1 VYLFPGERH
10 PSEHGLA
17 PLSLVY
23 TLTDV
28 YHVPRRVALCLSW
41 HDAHVLL
48 ARCAKDRVID
58 AAIRKAAHYV

>member
-1 VYLFPGERH
+1 MANT
-10 PSEHGLA
+10 A
-17 PLSLVY
+17 PKLTQFKPRVAETDLVPH
-23 TLTDV
+23 DNDADAW
-28 YHVPRRVALCLSW
+28 RVALCLSW

>member
-1 VYLFPGERH
+1 MYLYPGERH
-10 PSEHGLA
+10 PSETGLA

-41 HDAHVLL
+41 YDAHVLL
-48 ARCAKDRVID
+48 AQCVKSRMIDRLLE
-58 AAIRKAAHYV
+58 RKAAHA